1 MYSKNKGG
9 IKMPEIIIGVCLL
22 AVTIIMIFTILKIEQ
37 HTDSIDQRL
46 RILTEEVRKA
56 AANKNDN
63 DRG

>member
-1 MYSKNKGG
+1 
-9 IKMPEIIIGVCLL
+9 MPEIIIGVCLL

-56 AANKNDN
+56 ANKNDN

>member
-56 AANKNDN
+56 ANKNDN

>member
-1 MYSKNKGG
+1 
-9 IKMPEIIIGVCLL
+9 MPEIIIGVGLL

-56 AANKNDN
+56 AANKNDS